1 MNFNIF
7 QIFLPT
13 QGKDVEWLQTLQ
25 QRVDEKFKFFEN
37 IHQNMREFN
46 KILKT
51 FADKLEYQ
59 SKVFDSISHTLED
72 QCIYDAYKLIHVKI
86 VDSIKAEN
94 EYAENNL
101 KMLELHI
108 NKYRGEMAIY
118 SDLRNIKKN
127 MQTER
132 AELKNNKTKYHEAGI
147 DMEKKIKKFVEDNF
161 SIMNNLPNNLKNQ
174 LTGFAKNP
182 KKLLKKYKDSVQRV
196 NDLSVIFNN
205 KQDELFNLLPFFG
218 KQDNE
223 FFSKISTYFIN
234 TIQKDSE
241 FLDLTKKNMNI
252 IQQNEK
258 KNDLNNL
265 IKECQDNKNEEQK
278 VELLQYQSGLEFS
291 KCKDK
296 DEFDR
301 VAKTV
306 DTINMTME
314 DNIFPNFDYEVDLKT
329 FKEAK
334 LIRKLFEM
342 KEVDENSENELLD
355 SLDDKINHKAMF
367 IVLSQLRTNSTF
379 HRPKSFIEAFG
390 KAFNKMINMANK
402 DEINDCVKN
411 CIILSQTYFYDDE
424 NEKNKK
430 IYLFELIK
438 TNKILNNSHYWREFI
453 DCMIK
458 LEFDRFKKHH
468 SYPDYDIEK
477 CENIPN
483 KVKNKFD
490 EIVFSQLLSFLTTL
504 NDFEMDKRV
513 ILKIADEFVQKY
525 SYLSESN
532 IQGIYQTISKDK
544 EEIEK
549 LRKEY
554 NVSLESEKI
563 EIKGIEKLKQEKKEE
578 PKEDKKEES
587 REESKEEKKE
597 ESKEENKEETKEDKK
612 EETKEEK
619 KEEPKED
626 KKEEPKEELKKEE
639 EKVEKN
645 EIKAN
650 DGN

>member
-1 MNFNIF
+1 
-7 QIFLPT
+7 
-13 QGKDVEWLQTLQ
+13 
-25 QRVDEKFKFFEN
+25 
-37 IHQNMREFN
+37 
-46 KILKT
+46 
-51 FADKLEYQ
+51 
-59 SKVFDSISHTLED
+59 
-72 QCIYDAYKLIHVKI
+72 
-86 VDSIKAEN
+86 
-94 EYAENNL
+94 
-101 KMLELHI
+101 MLELHI

-118 SDLRNIKKN
+118 TDLRNIKKN

-132 AELKNNKTKYHEAGI
+132 TELKNNKTKYHEAGI

-306 DTINMTME
+306 ETINKTME

-379 HRPKSFIEAFG
+379 HRPKSFIETFG

-458 LEFDRFKKHH
+458 LEFDRFKKYH

-563 EIKGIEKLKQEKKEE
+563 EIKGVEKL
-578 PKEDKKEES
+578 
-587 REESKEEKKE
+587 
-597 ESKEENKEETKEDKK
+597 KEDKK

-619 KEEPKED
+619 KEEPKEEKKGESKEE
-626 KKEEPKEELKKEE
+626 KKEESKEEKKEE
-639 EKVEKN
+639 
-645 EIKAN
+645 IK
-650 DGN
+650 